1 MLWAAC
7 VALRGAACNT
17 LPHPPADLLACRRK
31 VGEEL
36 EELVE
41 GEEEWRLPEG
51 VEPFL
56 AGAPLY
62 TDNTTAG
69 LTLLWAPRPFNLRS
83 GTTRRA
89 CDVPMVNQ
97 WFMEHC
103 PQAYPVKVCARVLAC
118 LNLVVGA
125 RAPGRAAGAACRAAP
140 PALAKPCSRRTHCQ
154 VRVSYQKLLKNYVIN
169 ALHRK

>member
-69 LTLLWAPRPFNLRS
+69 LTLLCFRDWKRGSQETGIDELLLLGFIGPA
-83 GTTRRA
+83 
-89 CDVPMVNQ
+89 V
-97 WFMEHC
+97 
-103 PQAYPVKVCARVLAC
+103 VLQETIR
-118 LNLVVGA
+118 G
-125 RAPGRAAGAACRAAP
+125 
-140 PALAKPCSRRTHCQ
+140 
-154 VRVSYQKLLKNYVIN
+154 
-169 ALHRK
+169 